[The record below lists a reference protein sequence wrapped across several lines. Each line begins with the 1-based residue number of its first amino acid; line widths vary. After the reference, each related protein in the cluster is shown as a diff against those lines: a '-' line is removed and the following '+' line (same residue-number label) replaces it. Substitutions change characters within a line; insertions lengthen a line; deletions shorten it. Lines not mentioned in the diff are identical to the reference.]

1 MKLGILGTGHV
12 AKTLSA
18 AWSKT
23 HEIRLGSRDPGKQG
37 LDFPVRSLTE
47 AVRESDIVVN
57 AILGSVAV
65 EVISGIGAGAFG
77 GKTLVD
83 VANATTPSFGIIYPN
98 DSLAEHLQAARP
110 DARVVKSMNTAA
122 MTTIVNPGVIP
133 PSSVF
138 LSGDDPAA
146 KQQAAGLL
154 RDLGW
159 SDDDILDLG
168 GIETAAG
175 PSTTLCCSPGWPA
188 FSRARPS
195 TSVFSGDRAVIGSYL
210 SRIRATASQGLLREQ
225 EASHSVKASHHH
237 RQHPTRPRRGPRF
250 PLGH

>member
-1 MKLGILGTGHV
+1 MKVGILGTGHV

-23 HEIRLGSRDPGKQG
+23 HEITLGSRDPRKQG

-65 EVISGIGAGAFG
+65 GVISGVDADAFG

-83 VANATTPSFGIIYPN
+83 VANATTPSFGLVYPN

-110 DARVVKSMNTAA
+110 DARVVKAMNTAA
-122 MTTIVNPGVIP
+122 MTTIVNPSVTS

-138 LSGDDPAA
+138 LSGDDEAA
-146 KQQAAGLL
+146 KAQAAGLL

-159 SDDDILDLG
+159 SDGDIL
-168 GIETAAG
+168 TSAASRPPAG
-175 PSTTLCCSPGWPA
+175 PSTT
-188 FSRARPS
+188 
-195 TSVFSGDRAVIGSYL
+195 
-210 SRIRATASQGLLREQ
+210 
-225 EASHSVKASHHH
+225 
-237 RQHPTRPRRGPRF
+237 
-250 PLGH
+250 